1 MMAPFW
7 RALNQQWRRGSNVK
21 CIVPLVPPLR
31 VISAASFFAAVFVGL
46 FLHCR
51 VARRSQDRWT
61 LSRLGSGHRTGN
73 ISRGDCGAGC
83 SCNHQ
88 LWSTATAGSETQ
100 RTLFANAISAHRCR
114 STTRKGESEM
124 TDRSNSAKPLEPD
137 FDRMWL
143 RDEGA
148 EIKVTFTKEKRALD
162 IVKAIRARYAKS
174 EEDSNSRA

>member
-1 MMAPFW
+1 
-7 RALNQQWRRGSNVK
+7 
-21 CIVPLVPPLR
+21 
-31 VISAASFFAAVFVGL
+31 
-46 FLHCR
+46 
-51 VARRSQDRWT
+51 
-61 LSRLGSGHRTGN
+61 
-73 ISRGDCGAGC
+73 
-83 SCNHQ
+83 
-88 LWSTATAGSETQ
+88 
-100 RTLFANAISAHRCR
+100 
-114 STTRKGESEM
+114 M